1 MILTL
6 IAKDWLQ
13 TLSIHLHRFLLMTP
27 WLAYLLLAVALLMIG
42 GLSAYALHL
51 WRKVARVE
59 KFRAHE
65 AQQARIHIL
74 ENLEVVARALTEG
87 QINLTEACL
96 RIYVLL
102 DLYEEGAHW
111 SQQASWQVFQRVHQA
126 AQAWATHQARE
137 ALDRKEKSQQDKA
150 RRALEEQLE
159 GEILQANQDV
169 LQFIHAQRQ
178 QHQII
183 KTQVQSFTPP
193 KQTTSSTSQ

>member
-1 MILTL
+1 
-6 IAKDWLQ
+6 
-13 TLSIHLHRFLLMTP
+13 MTA
-27 WLAYLLLAVALLMIG
+27 WLAYLLLALALLIICA
-42 GLSAYALHL
+42 LSAYALHL

-59 KFRAHE
+59 KFRAYE

-74 ENLEVVARALTEG
+74 ENLEVVARALKEG

-137 ALDRKEKSQQDKA
+137 ALDSKEKYQQDKA

-159 GEILQANQDV
+159 EEILQANHDV
-169 LQFIHAQRQ
+169 LQFIHTQRQ
-178 QHQII
+178 QHQIV
-183 KTQVQSFTPP
+183 KSQVQSFTPP
-193 KQTTSSTSQ
+193 KQATPSTQQ